1 MTLVQMA
8 ATRRHFCAGKQHYDT
23 HFFVFTDRNASTG
36 AVSDAG
42 VTFIH
47 KQRLGWP
54 RDSDD
59 RYSWLI
65 EVQPLPLACY
75 MHRQAR
81 RDPCKNL
88 AAVQPRALTCT
99 AASIHEFKPIPKPNP
114 ASSNR
119 LQS

>member
-1 MTLVQMA
+1 MTLAQMA

-23 HFFVFTDRNASTG
+23 HMFVFTDRNASTG

-65 EVQPLPLACY
+65 EVRPSPSGFLSCKALVLIENPLRCP
-75 MHRQAR
+75 HS
-81 RDPCKNL
+81 P
-88 AAVQPRALTCT
+88 P
-99 AASIHEFKPIPKPNP
+99 
-114 ASSNR
+114 
-119 LQS
+119 